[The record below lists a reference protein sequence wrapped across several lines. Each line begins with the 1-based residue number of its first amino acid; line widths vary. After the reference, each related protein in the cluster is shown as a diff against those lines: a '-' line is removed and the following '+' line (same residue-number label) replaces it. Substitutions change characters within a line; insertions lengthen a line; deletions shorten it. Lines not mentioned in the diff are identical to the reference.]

1 MSSEPDNKKKLES
14 FFDDEY
20 LSLKSYVGSRIRA
33 TTDRDAEDIIQDVA
47 LNLFAGAERYGP
59 INNIAGFVYRSV
71 KNKIVD
77 IMRKSKNKSADSEE
91 IEEKWMEFAAL
102 MYGQSDNTY
111 SIEMMGLLKD
121 SINNLNPA
129 YRSIIVA
136 VDFEGYTY
144 REIAEETRTPEG
156 TLMSR
161 RHRAI
166 AQLYKALKDKKHNTN

>member
-1 MSSEPDNKKKLES
+1 MSSESDNKKKLES

-47 LNLFAGAERYGP
+47 LNLFAGADRYSP
-59 INNIAGFVYRSV
+59 INNVAGFVYRSI
-71 KNKIVD
+71 KNKIIDV
-77 IMRKSKNKSADSEE
+77 MRKDKPVSNDADDND
-91 IEEKWMEFAAL
+91 EKWMEFAEL
-102 MYGQSDNTY
+102 MYGESDNSY
-111 SIEMMGLLKD
+111 SIEMMESLK
-121 SINNLNPA
+121 STINHLNPA
-129 YRSIIVA
+129 YRSIIIA

-144 REIAEETRTPEG
+144 REIAAETGTPEG

-166 AQLYKALKDKKHNTN
+166 AQLYKALKDKKTTTN